1 MIKSIGSDNDPI
13 IVPFIIKQ
21 LPGYKIIIYTRK
33 VRVLEYDAYSVGVMF
48 SAKLST

>member
-1 MIKSIGSDNDPI
+1 MIKSIGSDNDTI

-21 LPGYKIIIYTRK
+21 LPVYKIIIYTRK
-33 VRVLEYDAYSVGVMF
+33 VLEYDAYSFGVMF